1 MGVSPKI
8 NPICAL
14 LDLARIICPAITLS
28 FHIFPVYR
36 VEKVRH
42 SRYLGLSNP
51 ISRNFKTQ
59 FPDIPSQKVANPASR
74 KSPARPRKLA
84 SVKIII
90 MEVVST
96 GHSSSHGDISSV
108 DIIIQTNNPRPKKR
122 KTVQTT
128 YRILVDLGEESINYI
143 SLLDL

>member
-1 MGVSPKI
+1 M
-8 NPICAL
+8 
-14 LDLARIICPAITLS
+14 S
-28 FHIFPVYR
+28 F
-36 VEKVRH
+36 
-42 SRYLGLSNP
+42 SNP
-51 ISRNFKTQ
+51 VSRDFKTQ

-128 YRILVDLGEESINYI
+128 YRILVDLGKESINYTFI
-143 SLLDL
+143 RSLGEILLFKRKVKRTYSHPKFIIHQSVYKKS